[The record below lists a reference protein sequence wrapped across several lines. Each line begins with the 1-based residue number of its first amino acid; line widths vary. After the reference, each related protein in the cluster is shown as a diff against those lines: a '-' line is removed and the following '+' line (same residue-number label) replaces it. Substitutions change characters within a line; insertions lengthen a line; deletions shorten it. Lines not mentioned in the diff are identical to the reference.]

1 MASPPKDTP
10 GSSRIIGGL
19 FSLGSTRII
28 VPTKRIFVCHTK
40 PSFGSFVT
48 LKERRLVV
56 VVVVVVSLL
65 CPSPFNHPLHFFIPT
80 MSTLS
85 FKSLLALGAL
95 IACRGFNSPSG
106 LHILSRDV
114 ADRHTKNANDDVGCT
129 IRGTIHG
136 GSKSPIL
143 SSLSMQEKS
152 QESSYVT
159 SDDRVKKKLWT
170 KRLWS
175 RLSSSSRKGRTRGS
189 SSTRLNTLTIDQE
202 AFELIEGPSHTI
214 LNKRGSLFDTKDDDH
229 KISPASISQEQKPVV
244 NSSVLSLGG
253 AVAVKVLKA
262 LISRYATEEPE
273 DLTIRASQDGLFVP
287 RFVMGRF
294 MANAYIE
301 TGRLVFPSIRLSSGR
316 LYIQRVALNWLGFL
330 SNKTDASRY
339 RNQFDLFAED
349 WKFSRHDLLFSDSV
363 RNGLRLLLVRILRE
377 KGVDLS
383 SIEISS
389 LDILVS

>member
-1 MASPPKDTP
+1 
-10 GSSRIIGGL
+10 
-19 FSLGSTRII
+19 
-28 VPTKRIFVCHTK
+28 
-40 PSFGSFVT
+40 
-48 LKERRLVV
+48 
-56 VVVVVVSLL
+56 
-65 CPSPFNHPLHFFIPT
+65 

-114 ADRHTKNANDDVGCT
+114 AVRHTNANDDVGFT

-152 QESSYVT
+152 QESSYAT
-159 SDDRVKKKLWT
+159 SDDRVKKKVWT

-175 RLSSSSRKGRTRGS
+175 RLSSSSRRKGRTRGS
-189 SSTRLNTLTIDQE
+189 SSTQLNTLAIDHE
-202 AFELIEGPSHTI
+202 AFALIEGPSHSI

-229 KISPASISQEQKPVV
+229 DISPASISQEQKPVV

-363 RNGLRLLLVRILRE
+363 RNGLRLLLVRILRD